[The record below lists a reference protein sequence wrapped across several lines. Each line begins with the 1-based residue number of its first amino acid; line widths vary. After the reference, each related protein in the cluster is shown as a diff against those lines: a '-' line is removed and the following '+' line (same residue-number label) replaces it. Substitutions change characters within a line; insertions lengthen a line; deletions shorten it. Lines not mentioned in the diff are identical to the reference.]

1 MVFYDRCAISI
12 PVAVSFKERDTTAIE
27 EEKKRAEAQAIAR
40 IMKANSVASKEK
52 EDEFIDTA
60 SADTKKGSEKTT
72 LRKGD
77 PSKAAKS
84 AAKKTFRHRAKF
96 QAAIFKNHPITRVI
110 KADTAPSVL
119 FVQTI
124 QTWYMDAILRMSH
137 Q

>member
-1 MVFYDRCAISI
+1 M
-12 PVAVSFKERDTTAIE
+12 
-27 EEKKRAEAQAIAR
+27 
-40 IMKANSVASKEK
+40 ASKEK

-60 SADTKKGSEKTT
+60 SADTKKGSEK
-72 LRKGD
+72 LLLEKEIHQ
-77 PSKAAKS
+77 KLQNQLV
-84 AAKKTFRHRAKF
+84 KKTFRHRAKF

>member
-1 MVFYDRCAISI
+1 MIQQQLR
-12 PVAVSFKERDTTAIE
+12 
-27 EEKKRAEAQAIAR
+27 KKKTRAEAQAIAR

-77 PSKAAKS
+77 PSKACKNQL
-84 AAKKTFRHRAKF
+84 AKK
-96 QAAIFKNHPITRVI
+96 N
-110 KADTAPSVL
+110 
-119 FVQTI
+119 VQTTARNSRRQFSKSSYNKGNKGGYSAKRPLRSDD

>member
-1 MVFYDRCAISI
+1 M
-12 PVAVSFKERDTTAIE
+12 
-27 EEKKRAEAQAIAR
+27 
-40 IMKANSVASKEK
+40 ASKEK

-84 AAKKTFRHRAKF
+84 AGEKTFRHRTKF